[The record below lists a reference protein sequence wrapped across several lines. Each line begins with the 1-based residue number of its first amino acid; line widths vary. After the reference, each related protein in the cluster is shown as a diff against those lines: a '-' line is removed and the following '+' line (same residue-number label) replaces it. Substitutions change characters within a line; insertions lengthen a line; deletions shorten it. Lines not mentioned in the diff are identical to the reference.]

1 MGADSLKRW
10 RPSPKEWN
18 RSAAAHFL
26 GRAGFGP
33 SAEDLE
39 RALSDGFDRTCER
52 VLALGSASKD
62 EHDARV
68 RDSARHL
75 LPLNDLEALQAWW
88 AELILHGAAP
98 LRERVTLLWHGHFA
112 TSHDKVDDVRLMHR
126 QNELFRERGLGD
138 FRELLHAVAQDPAM
152 LLWLDGNSNVV
163 SSPNEN
169 FAREVMELFALGIGN
184 YTENDVSEA
193 ARAFT
198 GWGAERRVFVER
210 SEQHDAGKKRVFG
223 KSGNFTGKDAVDLVL
238 AHPAC
243 PLHIAGRLLRE
254 FVHPAPRV
262 EWVRDTAALLVDE
275 SWNIG
280 RTLDRLLRSRLFFS
294 PQCRGARIAGPIEV
308 LVRAAR
314 GVGARP
320 SGAWVARHATRMG
333 QALFRP
339 PNVAG
344 WKAGRAWIHAG
355 AWLERH
361 NALTDLATG
370 AHQGQCATLAE
381 GLRLTDLWSTLMP
394 TLGSDVLT
402 HFERAS
408 QRAGEGTGKPAH
420 LAALLLTSPEFQLV

>member
-1 MGADSLKRW
+1 MRAKSLQRW
-10 RPSPKEWN
+10 RPSAAEWN

-26 GRAGFGP
+26 GRAGFGHT
-33 SAEDLE
+33 ARELD
-39 RALSDGFDRTCER
+39 RAVSEGFEATCER
-52 VLALGSASKD
+52 FLDGAEDASNAHD
-62 EHDARV
+62 ERV
-68 RDSARHL
+68 RDSVRHL

-98 LRERVTLLWHGHFA
+98 LRERTTLLWHGHFA

-126 QNELFRERGLGD
+126 QNELFRNRGLGD

-163 SSPNEN
+163 TSPNEN

-184 YTENDVSEA
+184 YTEHDVAEA

-198 GWGAERRVFVER
+198 GWGAERRAFVER
-210 SEQHDAGKKRVFG
+210 SEQHDGGSKRIFG
-223 KSGNFTGKDAVDLVL
+223 KSGNFTGKEAIDLVL

-243 PLHIAGRLLRE
+243 PLHIARRLLSE
-254 FVHPAPRV
+254 FVHPKPDPVWVQETADALV
-262 EWVRDTAALLVDE
+262 EEDWD
-275 SWNIG
+275 IG
-280 RTLDRLLRSRLFFS
+280 RTLARLLRSRIFFA
-294 PQCRGARIAGPIEV
+294 PECRGSRIAGPIEL

-314 GVGARP
+314 GIEARP
-320 SGAWVARHATRMG
+320 SGSWIAQRGTRMG

-344 WKAGRAWIHAG
+344 WKGGRAWIHAG

-370 AHQGQCATLAE
+370 AHPGRRA
-381 GLRLTDLWSTLMP
+381 RLDREVSVDELWSNLMP
-394 TLGSDVLT
+394 TMPDGVSAA
-402 HFERAS
+402 FERTLADT
-408 QRAGEGTGKPAH
+408 RAPREPKH